1 MKLRFY
7 NKDWSSLDE
16 KSFPEVTLVDSDKNN
31 AALRQYLVSFAAN
44 LRQGDACTKDY
55 GAVSGTGKKP
65 YRQKGTGMARH
76 GSKRSPIWSGGAVV
90 FGPKPRD
97 YSQKINKKLKI
108 AALAKVISEKIVT
121 HELIVISEFCADVPK
136 TKEVAK
142 RINNVAPNGNTLLI
156 SDTFSENFILSTRN
170 IPSVFMI
177 DAQSVNAY
185 DIIRHKNIIVSE
197 KALHI
202 LLNRAGLSAKE

>member
-1 MKLRFY
+1 MKLKFY
-7 NKDWSSLDE
+7 DKNWSALDG
-16 KSFPEVTLVDSDKNN
+16 KNFPGITLIDPDKNN
-31 AALRQYLVSFAAN
+31 VALRQYLVSFAAN

-55 GAVSGTGKKP
+55 GAVNGTGKKP

-121 HELIVISEFCADVPK
+121 QDLTVISEFCADVPK
-136 TKEVAK
+136 TREIAK
-142 RINNVAPNGNTLLI
+142 KISNVAPNGNVLLI
-156 SDTFSENFILSTRN
+156 SDVFSENFILSTRN
-170 IPSVFMI
+170 IPNVFMI

-202 LLNRAGLSAKE
+202 LLNRAGLSVKE